1 MMKKSNPD
9 DLGDYVVNPI
19 TKIKRNVKIDQR
31 RTTLMLEQEIWTIL
45 DELARE
51 EGLTLDQLC
60 NKIHHS
66 HDGSESIS
74 SVLRI
79 IAVLACRINQANTSP
94 HDKTF
99 HQTQM
104 VFPSPLHQALSRL
117 NPISS

>member
-1 MMKKSNPD
+1 MKKSNPD
-9 DLGDYVVNPI
+9 DPGDYVVNPI
-19 TKIKRNVKIDQR
+19 TKLKRNLTIDQR

-51 EGLTLDQLC
+51 EGLTLDELC
-60 NKIHHS
+60 NKIHHF

-79 IAVLACRINQANTSP
+79 IAVLACRINPANTSP
-94 HDKTF
+94 HDQNF

-104 VFPSPLHQALSRL
+104 EFPSRLHQALSRL